1 MQMKLEPD
9 EVREAVHKH
18 ATSILTPLGWEV
30 GDITLHTG
38 GGATVTVSANPDTL
52 DEAEV
57 ARPPTVEEAK
67 ESARTR
73 AKPADSGDTDEKK
86 GKK

>member
-18 ATSILTPLGWEV
+18 AESILAPLGWDV
-30 GDITLHTG
+30 QAITLHTA
-38 GGATVTVSANPDTL
+38 GGATVTVAANPDAL
-52 DEAEV
+52 AETV
-57 ARPPTVEEAK
+57 PTVEEAK
-67 ESARTR
+67 EAAKTR
-73 AKPADSGDTDEKK
+73 AKPADSGATDEK